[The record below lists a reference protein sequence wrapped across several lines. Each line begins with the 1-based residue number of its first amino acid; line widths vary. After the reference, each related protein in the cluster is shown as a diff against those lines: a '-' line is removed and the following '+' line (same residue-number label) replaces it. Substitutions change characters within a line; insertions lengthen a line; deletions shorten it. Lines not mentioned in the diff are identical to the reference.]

1 MTAIRILQRLS
12 ELVDDVTISS
22 IANTDVL
29 IYNSSTSKWENI
41 TPSGATGVIGYWNK
55 VGTTLIPTTSTDS
68 IRVND
73 IYDQDEGNLSINID
87 ERLLLREDG
96 TTTVCDWQESQL
108 LDNANGRVSVDWDA
122 RILVNIDSQTT
133 VNYDSTLLIDGL
145 GTTRVDWLNGY
156 LNDNTG
162 NLSVDWGNRFLKA
175 SDGSDTILDWSTAG
189 TAAFGDSNITTTGTA
204 TATGGLR
211 TKVSVDNINDPPTDE
226 DLDSAFGTPA
236 ALGEGFVGILDDN
249 SADTDVYI
257 CYTSDTSWFYI
268 KGTKASPA

>member
-22 IANTDVL
+22 IANTDL
-29 IYNSSTSKWENI
+29 LRYDSGSGKWLNI
-41 TPSGATGVIGYWNK
+41 TPSGATGV
-55 VGTTLIPTTSTDS
+55 L
-68 IRVND
+68 
-73 IYDQDEGNLSINID
+73 
-87 ERLLLREDG
+87 
-96 TTTVCDWQESQL
+96 
-108 LDNANGRVSVDWDA
+108 
-122 RILVNIDSQTT
+122 
-133 VNYDSTLLIDGL
+133 
-145 GTTRVDWLNGY
+145 GY
-156 LNDNTG
+156 LNRVGTAIRPTNTNDQLQVDAISYEEDTNSNISLLNRTLNADNSTI
-162 NLSVDWGNRFLKA
+162 SVDYQNHTLETSYGTEAANWENRALENSSERDVLDWESLTLSDSAGNIAANWATRQLIA
-175 SDGSDTILDWSTAG
+175 SDGADAILDWSTAG
-189 TAAFGDSNITTTGTA
+189 TAAFGDSDLTTTGTA

-211 TKVSVDNINDPPTDE
+211 TKVSVDSINDPPTDE